1 MPVSFRLQWR
11 CQNRS
16 GPGRRAA
23 TGTGAAAK
31 RRQSGC
37 RLVACDDDPGGTA
50 RASVALDMSKRP
62 IGVGHHGYLLDLAA
76 AHERDGNRSL
86 CGELCAGDL
95 DEVAVL
101 DDRDGGLWRPRCGR
115 YEHVHAVRATLRQ
128 VVLVA
133 VPADAVAKAVVDQA
147 PAAVAPAPVVL
158 CAGRHVIEADPVR
171 TAAVGVVRLIVE
183 TALVGAGEEEAL
195 AAGAP
200 QPVLLHALRGRLV
213 EPDAVGPAVAQLMR
227 VPVKADAVTETL
239 VNEALANPAP
249 PPVLLECHA
258 VPLLDVR

>member
-86 CGELCAGDL
+86 CGELCAAEL

-101 DDRDGGLWRPRCGR
+101 DDRDEEIPGHAGPLTRRQPFRVLGGFVRMGGARL
-115 YEHVHAVRATLRQ
+115 ERATSCL
-128 VVLVA
+128 
-133 VPADAVAKAVVDQA
+133 
-147 PAAVAPAPVVL
+147 
-158 CAGRHVIEADPVR
+158 
-171 TAAVGVVRLIVE
+171 
-183 TALVGAGEEEAL
+183 
-195 AAGAP
+195 
-200 QPVLLHALRGRLV
+200 
-213 EPDAVGPAVAQLMR
+213 
-227 VPVKADAVTETL
+227 
-239 VNEALANPAP
+239 
-249 PPVLLECHA
+249 
-258 VPLLDVR
+258 